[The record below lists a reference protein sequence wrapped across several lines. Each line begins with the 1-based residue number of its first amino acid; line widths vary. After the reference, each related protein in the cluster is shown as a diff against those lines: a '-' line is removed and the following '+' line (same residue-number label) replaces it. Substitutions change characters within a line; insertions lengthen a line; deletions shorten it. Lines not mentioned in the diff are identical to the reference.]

1 MNKIKNTAASVAVV
15 ALTFAAADTF
25 GIVGYAVTLLTTAAV
40 LAVTSKAVEVRQ

>member
-25 GIVGYAVTLLTTAAV
+25 GVIGYVAALLTTSAV
-40 LAVTSKAVEVRQ
+40 LKVATNGKEVR